1 MLAVS
6 AVSLS
11 LAVPSHAA
19 EAEAEAAACPAAL
32 TAATRL
38 VLVTTERMDSV
49 KASLQLY
56 ARETPDASWQPQG
69 GNIAAVAGKSG
80 LGWAFDQ
87 AERANGQPVKRE
99 GDGRTPAG
107 VFRAGT
113 AFGTKPRPGMST
125 YLKLTSATVCVDDV
139 ASPHYNAIVP
149 RKSIAAGISHERMGA
164 IPLYRQGLF
173 IAHPTSREQ
182 RGGSCI
188 FLHVWRRP
196 GSPTVGCVAAA
207 ETTVVQVQDFL
218 DGQAGAIAILPADAR
233 RGYAHCGLPQ
243 P

>member
-1 MLAVS
+1 MLAVL
-6 AVSLS
+6 AAS
-11 LAVPSHAA
+11 LALAA
-19 EAEAEAAACPAAL
+19 QRPAAAAEAAACPAAL
-32 TAATRL
+32 TEATRL
-38 VLVTTERMDSV
+38 VLVTTERMNSV
-49 KASLQLY
+49 SASLQLY
-56 ARETPDASWQPQG
+56 AREAPDAAWQAEG
-69 GNIAAVAGKSG
+69 SKIAAVIGKSG

-107 VFRAGT
+107 VFRTGT
-113 AFGTKPRPGMST
+113 AFGAKPRPGIGT

-196 GSPTVGCVAAA
+196 GAPTVGCVA
-207 ETTVVQVQDFL
+207 TTEANVVQVQDFL

-233 RGYAHCGLPQ
+233 AAYAHCGLPQ
-243 P
+243 